1 MTGSEERKEKK
12 AERRSRQ
19 ERELDRQIQD
29 ALTYQVSSLPE
40 LPNREDALRS
50 RTVRQIKEEQAM
62 KKRNWNI
69 RKVAVAAAAMCILGS
84 AVVMAAGQ
92 FTAFESHSYQNEAVA
107 DYSQIEAMSEKYGVP
122 FEVKG
127 PESFSNGFFFKE
139 CWPIHES
146 GVDDEGNR
154 TQLAT
159 AVSLTYQKEGMA
171 DVNLNQSQAVGGMEE
186 GVGEGNSH
194 QDGEITYYYNQDHYK
209 FVPPSYEL
217 SEEEQAAVDA
227 GELYVSYGTDQVV
240 ENEISSVSWTS
251 GGVLYVLQSF
261 DTSLTE
267 SEMVEMAK
275 EVME

>member
-1 MTGSEERKEKK
+1 MTDLEEGKKDKEKVRTK
-12 AERRSRQ
+12 Q
-19 ERELDRQIQD
+19 EGSLDSQIRE
-29 ALTYQVSSLPE
+29 ALAYQVSSLPE

-50 RTVRQIKEEQAM
+50 RTVRQIKEEQTM
-62 KKRNWNI
+62 KKQSWNI
-69 RKVAVAAAAMCILGS
+69 KKIAVAAAAMCVLGS

-107 DYSQIEAMSEKYGVP
+107 DYSQIGEMSQAYSVP

-127 PESFSNGFFFKE
+127 PESFSNGFTFKE

-146 GVDDEGNR
+146 GVDDDGNK

-159 AVSLTYQKEGMA
+159 AVTMTYQKEGMA
-171 DVNLNQSQAVGGMEE
+171 DVSLNQSQAVAGMED
-186 GVGEGNSH
+186 GIDRGNSH
-194 QDGEITYYYNQDHYK
+194 QDGEITYYYNRDHYK

-217 SEEEQAAVDA
+217 SEEEQSAVDA

-267 SEMVEMAK
+267 DQMVDMAR

>member
-107 DYSQIEAMSEKYGVP
+107 GYSQIEAVCEKYGVP

-186 GVGEGNSH
+186 RVGEGNSH
-194 QDGEITYYYNQDHYK
+194 QDGEITYYYNLDHYK